1 MANHD
6 AGGLAGE
13 SLEALASRNREVRR
27 ITVIGMVG
35 NLGLAAVKMTAGALA
50 GSQAVF
56 ADGVHSIS
64 DLATDIAV
72 LVGMRFWS
80 APPDEKHPHGHGRI
94 ETLVTVFIG
103 VALAGVAL
111 GLGYEA
117 IATVRSEEL
126 RQPGWIAFWAAVA
139 SIVSKEV
146 LYRWTRAV
154 ARRVRS
160 SALEA
165 NAWHHRSDAMSSI
178 PAAAAVAVAAVYPQW
193 SFVDRVGAIVVT
205 LLILQA
211 AWKITW
217 PALEQLIDAGASR
230 EQVQRIDDIVRATR
244 GVMDVHALRTR
255 SLGQGYQVDL
265 HVLVDPDITV
275 REGHTISEKVR
286 LRLLELCVHVQ
297 DVVVHIEPYV
307 QEELPELKAATPR
320 AGGSGERE

>member
-1 MANHD
+1 MARHD
-6 AGGLAGE
+6 AGYFGREGLAAVAG
-13 SLEALASRNREVRR
+13 RNKDVRR
-27 ITVIGMVG
+27 VTVIGMIV
-35 NLGLAAVKMTAGALA
+35 NLALAGLKMTAGAMA

-56 ADGVHSIS
+56 ADGVHSLS
-64 DLATDIAV
+64 DLSTDLAV

-103 VALAGVAL
+103 VALATVAL

-117 IATVRSEEL
+117 LNTVQSDTL
-126 RQPGWIAFWAAVA
+126 AQPGWVAFWAALA
-139 SIVSKEV
+139 SIVIKEW

-154 ARRVRS
+154 GLKVRS

-165 NAWHHRSDAMSSI
+165 NAWHHRSDAMSSA
-178 PAAAAVAVAAVYPQW
+178 PAAIAVAVAAVYPQW
-193 SFVDRVGAIVVT
+193 SFVDRVGAIVVS

-217 PALEQLIDAGASR
+217 PALEQLMDKGASR
-230 EQVQRIDDIVRATR
+230 EKVLRIEEIVRATK
-244 GVMDVHALRTR
+244 GVMDVHAVRTR

-286 LRLLELCVHVQ
+286 LRLLELCSEVR

-307 QEELPELKAATPR
+307 QEELPELGAQQD
-320 AGGSGERE
+320 SSQS